1 MLINWLK
8 QEMKKTNKENPE
20 NGAKESLV
28 MSYEEQKHNHRHRD
42 TINNDK
48 KEGNYI

>member
-1 MLINWLK
+1 
-8 QEMKKTNKENPE
+8 MKKTNKENPE

-28 MSYEEQKHNHRHRD
+28 MSYEEQKHNHTHRD

-48 KEGNYI
+48 KGRKLYIGEDYF